1 MADLDYFSLSESTLK
16 ELAGQ
21 GDAEAMI
28 ALGIGYYFGSFGEQD
43 VSSAF
48 DFLSDAYR
56 KGEIKAAPFLAEM
69 IYFQQVSISGF
80 DSDED
85 YCRRAYELYKE
96 GEEIGMIAA
105 IRLMA
110 LMKGLKN

>member
-28 ALGIGYYFGSFGEQD
+28 ALGIGYYFGSFGEKD

-48 DFLSDAYR
+48 DFL
-56 KGEIKAAPFLAEM
+56 AP
-69 IYFQQVSISGF
+69 
-80 DSDED
+80 
-85 YCRRAYELYKE
+85 CRDDLLQAGQHL
-96 GEEIGMIAA
+96 
-105 IRLMA
+105 RL
-110 LMKGLKN
+110 

>member
-28 ALGIGYYFGSFGEQD
+28 ALGIGYYFGSFGEKD

-48 DFLSDAYR
+48 DFLAEAYR
-56 KGEIKAAPFLAEM
+56 ASPALIPM
-69 IYFQQVSISGF
+69 RI
-80 DSDED
+80 
-85 YCRRAYELYKE
+85 
-96 GEEIGMIAA
+96 IAA
-105 IRLMA
+105 GHMNSIR
-110 LMKGLKN
+110 KGRRSG

>member
-1 MADLDYFSLSESTLK
+1 MALGIISDPTLK

-28 ALGIGYYFGSFGEQD
+28 ALGIGYYFGSFGEKD
-43 VSSAF
+43 VSSAYDWF
-48 DFLSDAYR
+48 FEAYR
-56 KGEIKAAPFLAEM
+56 KGEAKAAPFLAEM
-69 IYFQQVSISGF
+69 IYFRQVSISGF

-96 GEEIGMIAA
+96 GMNS
-105 IRLMA
+105 IR
-110 LMKGLKN
+110 KGRRSG

>member
-28 ALGIGYYFGSFGEQD
+28 ALGIGYYFGSFGEKD

-48 DFLSDAYR
+48 DFLAEAYR
-56 KGEIKAAPFLAEM
+56 KGDVKAAPFLAEM
-69 IYFQQVSISGF
+69 IYFRQVSTMRI
-80 DSDED
+80 
-85 YCRRAYELYKE
+85 
-96 GEEIGMIAA
+96 IAA
-105 IRLMA
+105 GHMNSIR
-110 LMKGLKN
+110 KGRRSG

>member
-28 ALGIGYYFGSFGEQD
+28 ALGIGYYFGSFGEKD

-48 DFLSDAYR
+48 DFLAEAYR
-56 KGEIKAAPFLAEM
+56 KGDVKAAPFLASASPALIPM
-69 IYFQQVSISGF
+69 RI
-80 DSDED
+80 
-85 YCRRAYELYKE
+85 
-96 GEEIGMIAA
+96 IAA
-105 IRLMA
+105 GHMNSIR
-110 LMKGLKN
+110 KGRRSG